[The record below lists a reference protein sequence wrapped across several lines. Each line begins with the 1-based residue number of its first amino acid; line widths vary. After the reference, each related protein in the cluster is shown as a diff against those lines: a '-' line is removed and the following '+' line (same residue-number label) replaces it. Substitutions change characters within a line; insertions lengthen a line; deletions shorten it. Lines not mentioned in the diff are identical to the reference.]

1 MVLSIWYVED
11 FLFATKYFSFSLLY
25 IFLPD
30 YTLYCQKNLNT
41 TRLDYSCDDEVI
53 LNNIHSQLH
62 SQLPLSAGV
71 TCMQLHM
78 PESAPTACT
87 NICYRVN
94 EKTCITW
101 TQRRKS
107 SLIFFVKNHRTI
119 KVLISK
125 LLKSL
130 RTQRQCVNSNPFSK
144 SNQGKLLGTTFT
156 DIYHLQISRRPALN
170 IHVFVANKPDMWF
183 AHHMNS
189 LGFSWVLKGTD
200 IETWIIFCGILHLT
214 NQEVRAGFE
223 EVLQTKAQKWMIK

>member
-78 PESAPTACT
+78 PESAAT
-87 NICYRVN
+87 Y
-94 EKTCITW
+94 
-101 TQRRKS
+101 
-107 SLIFFVKNHRTI
+107 SLHKH
-119 KVLISK
+119 
-125 LLKSL
+125 LL
-130 RTQRQCVNSNPFSK
+130 
-144 SNQGKLLGTTFT
+144 QGKWENLHNMDPKKKKFF
-156 DIYHLQISRRPALN
+156 N
-170 IHVFVANKPDMWF
+170 
-183 AHHMNS
+183 
-189 LGFSWVLKGTD
+189 
-200 IETWIIFCGILHLT
+200 IFCEKSQD
-214 NQEVRAGFE
+214 N
-223 EVLQTKAQKWMIK
+223 

>member
-1 MVLSIWYVED
+1 M
-11 FLFATKYFSFSLLY
+11 
-25 IFLPD
+25 
-30 YTLYCQKNLNT
+30 
-41 TRLDYSCDDEVI
+41 
-53 LNNIHSQLH
+53 
-62 SQLPLSAGV
+62 
-71 TCMQLHM
+71 
-78 PESAPTACT
+78 
-87 NICYRVN
+87 
-94 EKTCITW
+94 
-101 TQRRKS
+101 
-107 SLIFFVKNHRTI
+107 KNHRTI

-130 RTQRQCVNSNPFSK
+130 RTQGQCVNSNLFSK

-183 AHHMNS
+183 AHHKNS

-223 EVLQTKAQKWMIK
+223 EVLKKKRHKNEWLSNKH